1 MTDQSETI
9 ENKVV
14 EQPEQEDDENPLKK
28 KKGFVMTPAR
38 AETLKKGR
46 EKRMANIKKIQEE
59 KQLKHEEEKQKK
71 REVKVE
77 VQQKVKEKV
86 EKKLAKDKK
95 KVSIV
100 VPESESEE
108 SSDDDDYEIE
118 IKKKPRARSAPPP
131 QRRET
136 YAETPNVPNII
147 LI

>member
-14 EQPEQEDDENPLKK
+14 DEDDENPLKN

-59 KQLKHEEEKQKK
+59 KQIKHEEEKQKK

-77 VQQKVKEKV
+77 VQQKV
-86 EKKLAKDKK
+86 EKKLSKEKK
-95 KVSIV
+95 KVNII
-100 VPESESEE
+100 VPESDSEE
-108 SSDDDDYEIE
+108 SDDDDDYEIE

-131 QRRET
+131 RREPQ
-136 YAETPNVPNII
+136 YETSNVPNII